1 MAFRWLVAVLNNCIS
16 TNVYGHFESF
26 RFFNQEIAL
35 LEGLGSDDEPASKI
49 SICGNTA
56 GTGVLRASKGH

>member
-16 TNVYGHFESF
+16 TNVYGPFEFF

-35 LEGLGSDDEPASKI
+35 LAGLGERPERVEDVVP
-49 SICGNTA
+49 
-56 GTGVLRASKGH
+56 R